1 MLSSTFTVVML
12 SVTMLSVIT
21 MLCVIMLKLIFLT
34 VLTPV
39 VHYLQ
44 YKSPLTLKIMILLL
58 KTLHN
63 DVNFNKGNLNDATNI
78 TQSHLML

>member
-12 SVTMLSVIT
+12 SVTMLSVT
-21 MLCVIMLKLIFLT
+21 SMLCVIMLKSIFLT

-44 YKSPLTLKIMILLL
+44 YKSPLTLTIMILLVIVV
-58 KTLHN
+58 HN
-63 DVNFNKGNLNDATNI
+63 DVRL
-78 TQSHLML
+78 S